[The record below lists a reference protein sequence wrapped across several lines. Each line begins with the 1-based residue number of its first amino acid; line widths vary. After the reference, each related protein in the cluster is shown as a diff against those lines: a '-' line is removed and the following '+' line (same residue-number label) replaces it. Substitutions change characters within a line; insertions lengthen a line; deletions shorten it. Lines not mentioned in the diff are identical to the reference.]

1 MDDLF
6 TWRIKMVQQ
15 RFEVTLLCILYED
28 EANWLIKEAEKEEL
42 ELVASKSGRM
52 LMIEGAKDVYK
63 VVSFLAKTGYAMEV
77 ALIREVVDYEPDI
90 TDPDEMEIEWIPE

>member
-28 EANWLIKEAEKEEL
+28 EANWLIEEAEKEEL
-42 ELVASKSGRM
+42 TLVASASGRM
-52 LMIEGAKDVYK
+52 LMIEGAKDVYE
-63 VVSFLAKTGYAMEV
+63 VVKFLAKTGFAMEV

>member
-15 RFEVTLLCILYED
+15 RFEVTLLCILFED
-28 EANWLIKEAEKEEL
+28 EANWIIEEGEKRDL
-42 ELVASKSGRM
+42 TVVASASGRM

-63 VVSFLAKTGYAMEV
+63 VVEFLAKTGFAMEV